1 MSATTHIVFNV
12 PGISCAHCKMAIEE
26 ALSGLEG
33 IVSASV
39 EVETRTVDVRLDP
52 DLASVQI
59 VTAAI
64 VGAGYAVAGEHAF
77 GD

>member
-1 MSATTHIVFNV
+1 MSASRHMVFNV
-12 PGISCAHCKMAIEE
+12 PGISCGHCKKAIED
-26 ALSGLEG
+26 ALSNLEG
-33 IVSASV
+33 IESASV

-52 DLASVQI
+52 DLASAQV

-77 GD
+77 GE